1 MRVLELGTGVLPAYA
16 GMILAEQGHHV
27 VKWTHGKDPVLDLN
41 HGRELWSWSV
51 TGRGS
56 GPIRLNALTW

>member
-41 HGRELWSWSV
+41 QRRQV
-51 TGRGS
+51 
-56 GPIRLNALTW
+56 GPTAIGVAPAQ